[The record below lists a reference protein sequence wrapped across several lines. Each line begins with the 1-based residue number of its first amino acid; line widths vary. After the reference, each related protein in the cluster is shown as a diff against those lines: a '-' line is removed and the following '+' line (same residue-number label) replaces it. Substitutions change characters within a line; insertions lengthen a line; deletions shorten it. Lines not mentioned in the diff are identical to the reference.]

1 MLEGRPEVD
10 VEPVRR
16 LKVADSVAA
25 QLAQLITDGEL
36 PAGSRLPAER
46 QLATRFGVGRSSMRE
61 ALRTLESRGLI
72 RTEHGVG
79 VRVAETPMT
88 AEAALLML
96 DGCTLPDLFE
106 IRRSLEPLAAGLAA
120 RHATPAMIDD
130 ISALHHESLRAD
142 DQRFVRLDARL
153 HRTVAQASGNP
164 VLARICCS
172 IESLHVTYS
181 ERVIGLP
188 GRRAAAE
195 AGHAQIVSAIAE
207 RRAGLAS
214 NAALRHIRDVEDDVA
229 AQLHR
234 DVPRAAADVRERW

>member
-1 MLEGRPEVD
+1 MVSVRPDVD
-10 VEPVRR
+10 VEPVQR
-16 LKVADSVAA
+16 LKVSDSVADRLTQMIA
-25 QLAQLITDGEL
+25 DGDL

-46 QLATRFGVGRSSMRE
+46 LLAAQFGVGRSSMRE

-79 VRVAETPMT
+79 ASVAETPLT
-88 AEAALLML
+88 AEAELLVL

-106 IRRSLEPLAAGLAA
+106 IRRSLEPLAAALAA

-130 ISALHHESLRAD
+130 LAELHEQSTQVD

-153 HRTVAQASGNP
+153 HRTVAEASGNP

-172 IESLHVTYS
+172 IESLHVSYS

-188 GRRAAAE
+188 GRRAAAQ
-195 AGHAQIVSAIAE
+195 AGHEQIVSAI
-207 RRAGLAS
+207 RAHQGRAARD
-214 NAALRHIRDVEDDVA
+214 AALRHIRDVEDEVVA
-229 AQLHR
+229 RLHSE
-234 DVPRAAADVRERW
+234 AST